1 MSAPVQPVVHT
12 PEPWRTARGFSTSPP
27 IALPLLIVRGQGKD
41 CRTLAVIVPDGTE
54 TEEDI
59 ANAAIMSRAPQML
72 ACLKRMQ
79 VALGE
84 FCCLN
89 CITEDDLHEEGLDL
103 LEASKEID
111 RIIADIEVV

>member
-1 MSAPVQPVVHT
+1 MSAAEQPIVHT

-27 IALPLLIVRGQGKD
+27 IALPLLIVQGQGKD

-54 TEEDI
+54 TDEDI

-72 ACLKRMQ
+72 ACLRRMQ